1 MFYVITKTLNAN
13 NERTLLAQFEN
24 REAAREFA
32 RGNEGSVKNDAEF
45 AQLTTDLK
53 IAPIAS
59 PTIEQEPTMTHET
72 SPAADKTDDVVTNV
86 TAPEEHPK
94 AADSIMGAAEQV
106 ANEQSKRTTIG
117 KKAKEE
123 PKRVK
128 TSDDVMARARAHA
141 TELAKQ
147 VRTAQMGKVDFPR
160 QLALWEGKVLTR
172 GDVIQLVEEQRLGIS
187 PATVSSQYQFAR
199 SDKWAAHQ
207 ERAAKRLADID
218 ARTGKKV
225 DDAEAKEQAKAD
237 REAKQ
242 KAAREEK
249 EKAKAEA
256 KVKAQA
262 DREAKAKEREE
273 AKVKLEQDRQ
283 QAARDRQAA
292 KEKLDAER
300 AAAKEALDK
309 ERAEAKAKVDAE
321 RAAAKANTATVE

>member
-1 MFYVITKTLNAN
+1 MFYVITKTFNAN

-32 RGNEGSVKNDAEF
+32 RSNEGSVKNDAEF

-59 PTIEQEPTMTHET
+59 PTATQEPIMTHET
-72 SPAADKTDDVVTNV
+72 SPAADKTDDVITNV

-94 AADSIMGAAEQV
+94 ASSSIMDAAEEV
-106 ANEQSKRTTIG
+106 AGEQAKRTTIG

-128 TSDDVMARARAHA
+128 TSDEVMAQAREHA
-141 TELAKQ
+141 TELAKL
-147 VRTAQMGKVDFPR
+147 VRTAQLNKVSFPR
-160 QLALWEGKVLTR
+160 ELALWNNRVLTR

-199 SDKWAAHQ
+199 SSKWEAHV
-207 ERAAKRLADID
+207 ERAAKRGNSGEDRA
-218 ARTGKKV
+218 AKKA
-225 DDAEAKEQAKAD
+225 AEA
-237 REAKQ
+237 
-242 KAAREEK
+242 EEK
-249 EKAKAEA
+249 EKAKAEREA
-256 KVKAQA
+256 KAKERALAKEEERAAAKAKSQA
-262 DREAKAKEREE
+262 DREARAKEREE

-283 QAARDRQAA
+283 QAARDRQIA
-292 KEKLDAER
+292 KEKLDEER
-300 AAAKEALDK
+300 AAAKAKLDE

-321 RAAAKANTATVE
+321 RAAAKEEAKA

>member
-1 MFYVITKTLNAN
+1 MYYVLTKNADSN
-13 NERTLLAQFEN
+13 GQRTLLATLNTRGES
-24 REAAREFA
+24 REFA
-32 RGNEGSVKNDAEF
+32 RINDGTVRNEAEYN
-45 AQLTTDLK
+45 QYVTEGK
-53 IAPIAS
+53 IATPATAI
-59 PTIEQEPTMTHET
+59 QEPTMTHET
-72 SPAADKTDDVVTNV
+72 SPAADKTDEVNTNV

-94 AADSIMGAAEQV
+94 AADSILGAAEQV

-207 ERAAKRLADID
+207 ERAAKRLSDID

-225 DDAEAKEQAKAD
+225 DEAEAKEQAKAE
-237 REAKQ
+237 REAK
-242 KAAREEK
+242 AK
-249 EKAKAEA
+249 ERALAKEQERAEA
-256 KVKAQA
+256 KAKSQA

-273 AKVKLEQDRQ
+273 AKAKLEQDRQ

-292 KEKLDAER
+292 KEKLDEER
-300 AAAKEALDK
+300 AAAKAKLDE
-309 ERAEAKAKVDAE
+309 ERAAAKAQLDAE
-321 RAAAKANTATVE
+321 RAAAKSKNTATAE

>member
-1 MFYVITKTLNAN
+1 MYYVLTKNPDSNGQRA
-13 NERTLLAQFEN
+13 LLATLTTRGES
-24 REAAREFA
+24 REFA
-32 RGNEGSVKNDAEF
+32 RVNDGTVRNEAEFNAMLNEG
-45 AQLTTDLK
+45 K
-53 IAPIAS
+53 IIEPQ
-59 PTIEQEPTMTHET
+59 PTAIEQEPTMTHET

-94 AADSIMGAAEQV
+94 AADTIMGAAEQV